1 MGSALSLTVS
11 GPAAERA
18 WAEVIDEFAAS
29 DRALSRFLDDAELVA
44 LDRSAGTGLAISVGR
59 RLERAVVAAER
70 ARRVTDG
77 RFEPRILADL
87 ERLGERGADL
97 AALAAAPAD
106 PDGTSDADRP
116 WLARPIARRARRGYL
131 TLERP
136 IDLGGIGKGLALRWA
151 AARLDRLAVDGFL
164 IDAGGDIVLRGDAPE
179 GGSWQVGIEDPLAPK
194 DVPLAVVRPRDGAI
208 ATSSISRRRW
218 EHGGRPVHHLIDP
231 TSGLPAW
238 SGLLA
243 VTVAA
248 PDPAWAEV
256 WSKTLFLSG
265 RTGIAAEARSR
276 GLAAWWVAGEGTL
289 AMTPAARAMT
299 VWVREEARRDQAVR
313 ATAISSS
320 AAVGMPSRAPATVT
334 AREAAATA
342 RRAASSS
349 G

>member
-11 GPAAERA
+11 GPDAERA
-18 WAEVIDEFAAS
+18 WAEVVDEFAAS
-29 DRALSRFLDDAELVA
+29 DRALSRFREDAALVA
-44 LDRSAGTGLAISVGR
+44 LDRSAGTGLGVQVGL

-97 AALAAAPAD
+97 VAGAPH
-106 PDGTSDADRP
+106 GTSDADRS

-151 AARLDRLAVDGFL
+151 AARLDRLAVDRFL
-164 IDAGGDIVLRGDAPE
+164 IDAGGDIVVRGDAPE
-179 GGSWQVGIEDPLAPK
+179 GGSWQVGIEDAVAPT
-194 DVPLAVVRPRDGAI
+194 DMPLAVVQRDHGAI
-208 ATSSISRRRW
+208 ATSSISNRRW
-218 EHGGRPVHHLIDP
+218 ERGGRPVHHLIDP

-248 PDPAWAEV
+248 ADPAWAEV

-265 RTGIAAEARSR
+265 REGIAAEARSR
-276 GLAAWWVAGEGTL
+276 GLAAWWISDDGTL
-289 AMTPAARAMT
+289 GMTPAARTMT
-299 VWVREEARRDQAVR
+299 IWVREEARRDQAVR
-313 ATAISSS
+313 ASAISSS
-320 AAVGMPSRAPATVT
+320 AAVGMPSLAPATVT
-334 AREAAATA
+334 ACEAAATA